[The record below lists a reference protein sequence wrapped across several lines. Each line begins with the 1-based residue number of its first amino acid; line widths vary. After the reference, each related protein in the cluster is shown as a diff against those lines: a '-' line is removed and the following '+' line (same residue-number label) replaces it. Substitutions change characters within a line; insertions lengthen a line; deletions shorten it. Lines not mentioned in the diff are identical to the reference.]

1 MVYFQNPE
9 NALKRA
15 KEFIEVNKKNDALDT
30 LHEVLRM
37 RRHRQ
42 YQHDLHEPIIT
53 LYLSLCVELKKGH
66 AAKEG
71 LYQYKILTQNTDIN
85 SLEKVIRRFVQSA
98 ENRAEEASKEA
109 KSSKGDMANV
119 DDLDMLYTP
128 ERWVN

>member
-15 KEFIEVNKKNDALDT
+15 KEFIEVNKKTDALET

-42 YQHDLHEPIIT
+42 YQHELHEPIIT
-53 LYLSLCVELKKGH
+53 LYLQLCVELKKGH

-85 SLEKVIRRFVQSA
+85 SLEKVVDSGFV
-98 ENRAEEASKEA
+98 R
-109 KSSKGDMANV
+109 
-119 DDLDMLYTP
+119 DLGIVFCFNEVKFL
-128 ERWVN
+128 

>member
-15 KEFIEVNKKNDALDT
+15 KEFIEVNKKSDALET

-42 YQHDLHEPIIT
+42 YQHDLHEPIIN
-53 LYLSLCVELKKGH
+53 LYLSLCVELRKGH

-85 SLEKVIRRFVQSA
+85 SLEKVIRRFVQVA

-109 KSSKGDMANV
+109 KASKEGMAAV

-128 ERWVN
+128 EK

>member
-85 SLEKVIRRFVQSA
+85 SLEKVSKWMKFGAVPWYHTILKAADYGPIFDKLSLKALFISA
-98 ENRAEEASKEA
+98 IVFEF
-109 KSSKGDMANV
+109 
-119 DDLDMLYTP
+119 
-128 ERWVN
+128 

>member
-1 MVYFQNPE
+1 
-9 NALKRA
+9 
-15 KEFIEVNKKNDALDT
+15 
-30 LHEVLRM
+30 M

-85 SLEKVIRRFVQSA
+85 SLEKVRQKTDINLQLFVTL
-98 ENRAEEASKEA
+98 NHILGFKVTC
-109 KSSKGDMANV
+109 N
-119 DDLDMLYTP
+119 L
-128 ERWVN
+128 

>member
-85 SLEKVIRRFVQSA
+85 SLEKVGCQTA
-98 ENRAEEASKEA
+98 YT
-109 KSSKGDMANV
+109 SSPRGITISTRHPHLV
-119 DDLDMLYTP
+119 LLFLHVIPTWYYYFYT
-128 ERWVN
+128 